1 MRADGILV
9 SADGVAVTFD
19 GDVLVELHEDG
30 VVVVAVYHIP
40 IRSWLSW
47 SFDKV

>member
-19 GDVLVELHEDG
+19 GDLLVELHGDG
-30 VVVVAVYHIP
+30 VVVAVYHLP
-40 IRSWLSW
+40 IGSW
-47 SFDKV
+47 